1 MNRDKPFEIGAIW
14 SSKNFGDFV
23 ITDILEKEKDK
34 SNRIII
40 IQFLTKNI
48 FDYNT
53 SRSVYLNCARRGS
66 VVDYY
71 QPRICGVAC
80 RGYAT
85 TKINSVRLK
94 EYEVWINMINRC
106 YNQKHEMYY
115 LYGGKG
121 VTVCKRW
128 LCYEYFYHDLPSLS
142 GYELW
147 KNNPSD
153 YHLDKDILQQNIPV
167 YNKIYSPQTCM
178 FVSKLEN
185 ILHNTH
191 TPSASG
197 YIGVLIVN
205 TIYSGIR
212 YVVQVCGRNYGA
224 FTNPIAAANMYNIVA
239 RAMGY
244 PEDCLN
250 KVPYMDGLEVL
261 KYRVSPKVVNG
272 KVTMAVSIT
281 K

>member
-1 MNRDKPFEIGAIW
+1 MNKGKQLDIGAIW

-23 ITDILEKEKDK
+23 ITDILEKEKGK
-34 SNRIII
+34 NRNIII
-40 IQFLTKNI
+40 KFLNKNV
-48 FDYNT
+48 FDINT
-53 SRSVYLNCARRGS
+53 TCRARVDHAREGS
-66 VVDYY
+66 VIDYY

-85 TKINSVRLK
+85 TKINGVRFK
-94 EYEVWINMINRC
+94 EYEIWMNMINRC
-106 YNQKHEMYY
+106 YNPKNEMYY

-128 LCYEYFYHDLPSLS
+128 LCYEYFYNDLPSIS

-147 KNNPSD
+147 KNNQSE
-153 YHLDKDILQQNIPV
+153 YHLDKDILQQNVPI
-167 YNKIYSPQTCM
+167 YNKTYSPQTCI

-185 ILHNTH
+185 ILHTNH
-191 TPSASG
+191 KQSSSG
-197 YIGVLIVN
+197 YVGVFIVN

-212 YVVQVCGRNYGA
+212 YKICLCGRNYGT

-261 KYRVSPKVVNG
+261 KYRVPPKVVNG